1 MSPDDVI
8 EHGID
13 SLIRSN
19 DVLLFLKGSRK
30 SPQCGFSG
38 AVVRILD
45 HLIPDYSTVD
55 VLRDEAL
62 REGIKA
68 HSSWST
74 VPQLYVRGEFVG
86 GCDSVRELYASGE
99 LHRILGVDVGQ
110 VKAPRIGLTDGAAE
124 ALRAT
129 AEEHAGSG
137 RTLRLTIDASY
148 QSCLAIGPEEPGE
161 TIVEAHGVKLAMD
174 LLTALRADG
183 AQIQALHTAHGQG
196 FRIEIPGAP
205 RAHALS
211 VRDLERKIGS
221 GERFELL
228 DVRTP
233 EEQARASLPG
243 AVPLSE
249 EALRRIESLPRS
261 TTLVFFSHRGR
272 RARAAAEHFAA
283 GGFTQIHWV
292 EGGIDAWSQH
302 IDPDLP
308 RY

>member
-1 MSPDDVI
+1 MSPDDVT
-8 EHGID
+8 ENAID
-13 SLIRSN
+13 SLIQSS

-30 SPQCGFSG
+30 SPQCGYSG

-45 HLIPDYSTVD
+45 HLLPDYSTVD

-68 HSSWST
+68 YSSWPT
-74 VPQLYVRGEFVG
+74 VPQLYVRGEFIG
-86 GCDSVRELYASGE
+86 GCDGVRELYASGR
-99 LHRILGVDVGQ
+99 LHRILGIDVDQ
-110 VKAPRIGLTDGAAE
+110 VKAPTIGLTDDAAD

-129 AEEHAGSG
+129 AEEHAGGG
-137 RTLRLTIDASY
+137 RTLHLRIDASY
-148 QSCLAIGPEEPGE
+148 QSSLAIAPEEAGE
-161 TIVEAHGVKLAMD
+161 TIVEAHGVELAMD
-174 LLTALRADG
+174 RLTALRADG
-183 AQIQALHTAHGQG
+183 AQIDAIHTAHGQG
-196 FRIEIPGAP
+196 FQIEIPGAP

-211 VRDLERKIGS
+211 VRDLERKIAS
-221 GERFELL
+221 GEHFELL

-249 EALRRIESLPRS
+249 EALRRVESLPRS
-261 TTLVFFSHRGR
+261 ATLVFFSHRGR
-272 RARAAAEHFAA
+272 RARAAAEHLA
-283 GGFTQIHWV
+283 GGGFRRVHWV

-302 IDPDLP
+302 IDPDVP